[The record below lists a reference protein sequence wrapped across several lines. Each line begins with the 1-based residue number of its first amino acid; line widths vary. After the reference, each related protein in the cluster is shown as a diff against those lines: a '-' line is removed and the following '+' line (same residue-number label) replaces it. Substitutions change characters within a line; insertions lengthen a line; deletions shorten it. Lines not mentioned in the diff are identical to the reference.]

1 MKRLL
6 EHQAFI
12 IALQTD
18 IRLQAVGVDVLRY
31 GTFTAL
37 DTLIIGGWFV
47 IIGYFFLLAVYFFY
61 FRFRESRNLFHLGF
75 GFFFLLLGVAR
86 AFFLA
91 YDFYE
96 LNVSWWKLGT
106 AFSWMAIFA
115 IFLGLVYQILGDHR
129 LQVLTS
135 LPPIVIAVL
144 VLVLPPE
151 MVYPNPALPSVP
163 LGYTAFNYV
172 ILPLYTIVLP
182 LLFFYIGIHLAGP
195 LRTSNFLIGG
205 GFVVYYSGRVLQASP
220 VSAFL
225 DSLVPQLGISDIIAP
240 VLVFVA
246 LVLIAMGVLKEKH
259 E

>member
-1 MKRLL
+1 
-6 EHQAFI
+6 
-12 IALQTD
+12 
-18 IRLQAVGVDVLRY
+18 LRY

-37 DTLIIGGWFV
+37 DTVIIGGWFV
-47 IIGYFFLLAVYFFY
+47 IIGYLFLLAIYFFY

-96 LNVSWWKLGT
+96 LNVIWWKLGT
-106 AFSWMAIFA
+106 TFSWMAIFS
-115 IFLGLVYQILGDHR
+115 IFLGLVYQILEDRR

-135 LPPIVIAVL
+135 LPPLVIAVL
-144 VLVLPPE
+144 VMILPQE
-151 MVYPNPALPSVP
+151 LVYPDPALPAVP
-163 LGYTAFNYV
+163 IGYMIFNYV

-195 LRTSNFLIGG
+195 LRASNFLIGG

-220 VSAFL
+220 VVAFL
-225 DSLVPQLGISDIIAP
+225 DALAPQLGVGYIIAP
-240 VLVFVA
+240 ILVFVA
-246 LVLIAMGVLKEKH
+246 LVLIAIGVIKEKH